1 MATQHLYTPSNPA
14 VLCCAVLRCAA
25 VHAWP
30 PNTCCAA
37 AGTSPL
43 IQNTQTYSSIKTP
56 IPRGA
61 KLPQIIVQMPVYK
74 ESLEEVIQLS
84 YFNVK
89 RAMDFYTAKGGRV
102 KFIICDDGFQVSWQL
117 RL

>member
-1 MATQHLYTPSNPA
+1 
-14 VLCCAVLRCAA
+14 VRCSS
-25 VHAWP
+25 H
-30 PNTCCAA
+30 A

-43 IQNTQTYSSIKTP
+43 IQNSQNYSSIKTP

-61 KLPQIIVQMPVYK
+61 KLPQIVVQMPVYK

-89 RAMDFYTAKGGRV
+89 RAMDFYAAKGGSV
-102 KFIICDDGFQVSWQL
+102 KFIVCDDGFQVRCAL
-117 RL
+117 

>member
-1 MATQHLYTPSNPA
+1 M
-14 VLCCAVLRCAA
+14 
-25 VHAWP
+25 
-30 PNTCCAA
+30 
-37 AGTSPL
+37 
-43 IQNTQTYSSIKTP
+43 NTQNYSSIKTP

-89 RAMDFYTAKGGRV
+89 RAMDFYAAKGGSV
-102 KFIICDDGFQVSWQL
+102 KFIVCDDGFQVKCSL
-117 RL
+117 

>member
-1 MATQHLYTPSNPA
+1 M
-14 VLCCAVLRCAA
+14 
-25 VHAWP
+25 
-30 PNTCCAA
+30 
-37 AGTSPL
+37 

-56 IPRGA
+56 IPHGT

-102 KFIICDDGFQVSWQL
+102 KFIVCDDGFQVRWQQGL
-117 RL
+117 